1 MRQTLMIIGV
11 WVMIVLHLGFP
22 AIIDKF
28 LLLATGLVIIA
39 IAYKMRL
46 APKKDDRERPYVDN
60 QPGQTGT
67 SS

>member
-1 MRQTLMIIGV
+1 
-11 WVMIVLHLGFP
+11 MIVLHLGFP